1 MFGKLFSSNKASIAR
16 KSNNNIVVQDSVLN
30 NSIFCTGGSEMI
42 KILGEIGRYDVVQ
55 KQVMDVLSATSKT
68 HPLYPV
74 LVQSLIM
81 NYINWL
87 ARRKPRTHSN
97 DFPSELKG
105 LFELIIRSILI
116 WTNLKLHG
124 SMHIELRP
132 V

>member
-74 LVQSLIM
+74 FSAKPNNELHKLVSTPETEDAFKRFPKLI
-81 NYINWL
+81 
-87 ARRKPRTHSN
+87 
-97 DFPSELKG
+97 KG
-105 LFELIIRSILI
+105 TFRIDY
-116 WTNLKLHG
+116 KKYPY
-124 SMHIELRP
+124 MD
-132 V
+132 